1 MKRHIL
7 SGASLT
13 LSLALLL
20 FALIVYGCSTQTE
33 QGRQGTLTA
42 EEAQKIGVE
51 AVVYGLPLVVMELT
65 KVTSTNVP
73 GPQPN
78 AHAPINQFGN
88 ALKYPAASDHT
99 VVRMNIDTLYSWAWL
114 DLSKEPM
121 VLSLP
126 NTDGRYYMMPMLDA
140 WTNVFASPGTRTTG
154 NKAGDFAITG
164 PGWKGSLPNGVKEI
178 KSPTNMVWIIGRTQ
192 TNGPKDYAAVNALQ
206 RQYKLTPLSAFG
218 KPYTQPPG
226 VIDPAVDM
234 KVGPAD
240 QLAKMNSTTFFKTL
254 ARLMVSNPPS
264 AADAPVLAQL
274 EKVGVVHGH
283 DFVPSKLDPEVAKA
297 LDESVKLALEKLQAA
312 SKTWGKPVN
321 GWNVP
326 PTNVGDFGTD
336 YNFRAVVAFIGLGAN
351 LPADAIYP
359 FAFVDGDGKPLSGAN
374 RYVVHFDKGQTPPA
388 NAFWSLT
395 MYDAQNFPVENP
407 INRYTISSWMPI
419 KYNADGSLDVCV
431 QKDSP
436 GTEKE
441 ANWLP
446 APAGDFSI
454 TMRVYHPKPAMLEGT
469 WSPPPVK
476 LVK

>member
-1 MKRHIL
+1 MKRNIL

-13 LSLALLL
+13 LSLALL
-20 FALIVYGCSTQTE
+20 IVYGCSTQTK
-33 QGRQGTLTA
+33 QGAQGTLTA
-42 EEAQKIGVE
+42 EEAQKIGVG

-126 NTDGRYYMMPMLDA
+126 NTHGRYYMMPMLDA

-154 NKAGDFAITG
+154 NKAGDFAISG
-164 PGWKGSLPNGVKEI
+164 PGWKGSLPNGVKEL
-178 KSPTNMVWIIGRTQ
+178 KAPTNMVWIIGRTQ
-192 TNGPKDYAAVNALQ
+192 TDGPGDYAAVNALQ
-206 RQYKLTPLSAFG
+206 KQYKLTPLSAFG
-218 KPYTQPPG
+218 KSYTPPPG
-226 VIDPAVDM
+226 VVDSAVDM
-234 KVGPAD
+234 TPPAD
-240 QLAKMNSTTFFKTL
+240 QLAKMDSTTFFKTL
-254 ARLMVSNPPS
+254 ARVMAPNPPS
-264 AADAPVLAQL
+264 AADAPILAQL
-274 EKVGVVHGH
+274 AKIGVAPGQ
-283 DFVPSKLDPEVAKA
+283 DFDPSKLDPEVAKA
-297 LDESVKLALEKLQAA
+297 LHESVRLALEKLQAA

-326 PTNVGDFGTD
+326 PKNVGEFGTD
-336 YNFRAVVAFIGLGAN
+336 YNFRAIVAFIGLGAN

-374 RYVVHFDKGQTPPA
+374 RYIVHFDKGQTPPA

-395 MYDAQNFPVENP
+395 MYDAQNFPVDNP

-419 KYNADGSLDVCV
+419 KYNADGSLDVYV

-436 GTEKE
+436 GTKKE

-476 LVK
+476 LVN